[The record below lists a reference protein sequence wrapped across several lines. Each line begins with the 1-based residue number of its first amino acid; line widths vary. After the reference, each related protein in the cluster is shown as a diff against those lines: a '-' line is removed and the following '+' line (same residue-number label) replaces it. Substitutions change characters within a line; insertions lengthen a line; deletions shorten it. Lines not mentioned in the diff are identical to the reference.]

1 MQGPGGKRKHGEGFT
16 NMYIFVG
23 ISFINTNIFTFI
35 PEIILRTVSQS
46 QAGCIKLVAVGC
58 LPMY

>member
-23 ISFINTNIFTFI
+23 ISFINTNVFTFI
-35 PEIILRTVSQS
+35 PEIILRKIGRASCRERV
-46 QAGCIKLVAVGC
+46 
-58 LPMY
+58 